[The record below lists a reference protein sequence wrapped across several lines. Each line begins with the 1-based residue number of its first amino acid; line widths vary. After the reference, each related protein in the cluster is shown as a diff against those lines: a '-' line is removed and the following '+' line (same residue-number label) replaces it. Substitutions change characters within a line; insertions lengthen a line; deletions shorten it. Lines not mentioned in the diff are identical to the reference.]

1 MRNRLRI
8 LFLAFLWLANGT
20 VFSANVTVPSLELYT
35 RGVNSGGTFAFESEG
50 DMDLL
55 VEGGYKF
62 GGLVVLNYTSS
73 SLETPPLSSDSG
85 LTFKTARITQRELF
99 GLPLSFSYFIGEGDT
114 LCSGDIFPQYFGVN
128 PVATAYRGLMHFPDG
143 IRYDGIHTLKGTGLQ
158 LDLTPQGETL
168 LLSYYLYQDSN
179 IDSDSNQIN
188 FEAGY
193 YSSDLRFA
201 LNFNKLK
208 LETFLGATY
217 PTPDSSLGYYRGGLL
232 FYASEESV
240 EFMAQV
246 GIPQWSPV
254 NDQLDMSLF
263 YLLFEPRVR
272 IGFLSVI
279 PTFFWRPGYYNQQ
292 STNEQAFD
300 VNLNLLLGGTAA
312 TKVSGGLESN
322 FSYQTESGGA
332 TVSEFRIRVS
342 PYLQLLTSGVIWEIR
357 VNGKL
362 WPYSY
367 SELIEFFL
375 SAKAEF

>member
-1 MRNRLRI
+1 MRNKLHI
-8 LFLAFLWLANGT
+8 LFLAFLMFANGI

-35 RGVNSGGTFAFESEG
+35 RGVNSGGTFAFETEG

-62 GGLVVLNYTSS
+62 GGLVVLNYTSP
-73 SLETPPLSSDSG
+73 SLETPASGVG

-114 LCSGDIFPQYFGVN
+114 FCSGDIFPQYFGAD
-128 PVATAYRGLMHFPDG
+128 PMATAYRGLMHFPEG

-158 LDLTPQGETL
+158 FDITPPGETL
-168 LLSYYLYQDSN
+168 LLSFYLYQDSN
-179 IDSDSNQIN
+179 IDSDSDPTT
-188 FEAGY
+188 FEPGY

-208 LETFLGATY
+208 VETFVGATY
-217 PTPDSSLGYYRGGLL
+217 PAPDSSYGYYRGGLL

-254 NDQLDMSLF
+254 NDQFNMSLF
-263 YLLFEPRVR
+263 YLLFEPRVKV
-272 IGFLSVI
+272 GFLSVI

-312 TKVSGGLESN
+312 SKVRGGLESN
-322 FSYQTESGGA
+322 FSYQTESGGT
-332 TVSEFRIRVS
+332 TVSEFRIRLS

-362 WPYSY
+362 LPYSY
-367 SELIEFFL
+367 SDLIECFF
-375 SAKAEF
+375 SARAEF

>member
-1 MRNRLRI
+1 MRNRLFI
-8 LFLAFLWLANGT
+8 LLLVFFWLANGT

-62 GGLVVLNYTSS
+62 GGLVVLNYTST
-73 SLETPPLSSDSG
+73 SLETPPLTSGSG

-99 GLPLSFSYFIGEGDT
+99 GLPLSFSYFIGEGYT
-114 LCSGDIFPQYFGVN
+114 FCSGDIFPQYFGVN
-128 PVATAYRGLMHFPDG
+128 PVATAYRGLMHFPEG
-143 IRYDGIHTLKGTGLQ
+143 IRYDGIYTLKGTGLQ
-158 LDLTPQGETL
+158 FDLTPQGETL

-179 IDSDSNQIN
+179 IDSDSDPTN
-188 FEAGY
+188 FEPGY
-193 YSSDLRFA
+193 YSSDLLFA

-208 LETFLGATY
+208 LETFVGATY
-217 PTPDSSLGYYRGGLL
+217 PAPDSSIGYYRGGLL

-246 GIPQWSPV
+246 GIPRWSPV
-254 NDQLDMSLF
+254 KDQFDMSLF
-263 YLLFEPRVR
+263 YLLFEPRVK

-279 PTFFWRPGYYNQQ
+279 PTFFWRPGYYSQQ

-312 TKVSGGLESN
+312 TKISGGLESN

-332 TVSEFRIRVS
+332 TISEFRIRLS

-367 SELIEFFL
+367 SDLIECFF

>member
-1 MRNRLRI
+1 MRNKLWI
-8 LFLAFLWLANGT
+8 LFIAFFWIAIGT
-20 VFSANVTVPSLELYT
+20 VFSANITVPSLELYT

-62 GGLVVLNYTSS
+62 GGLVVLNYTSA
-73 SLETPPLSSDSG
+73 SLETPFSFGNSG

-99 GLPLSFSYFIGEGDT
+99 GWPLSFSYFIGEGDT
-114 LCSGDIFPQYFGVN
+114 FCSGDLFPQYFGVD
-128 PVATAYRGLMHFPDG
+128 PVATSYRGLMHFPEG

-158 LDLTPQGETL
+158 FDLTPQGETL

-179 IDSDSNQIN
+179 IDSDGVPTN

-201 LNFNKLK
+201 LNLSRLK
-208 LETFLGATY
+208 LETFVGATY
-217 PTPDSSLGYYRGGLL
+217 PAPDSSLGYFRGGLL
-232 FYASEESV
+232 FHAAEEGV

-292 STNEQAFD
+292 STDEQAFD
-300 VNLNLLLGGTAA
+300 VNLNLLLGGTPAS
-312 TKVSGGLESN
+312 KVSGGLESN
-322 FSYQTESGGA
+322 FSYQTESGGTA
-332 TVSEFRIRVS
+332 MSEFRIRIS
-342 PYLQLLTSGVIWEIR
+342 PYLQLFSSGVIWEIR
-357 VNGKL
+357 VNTKL

-367 SELIEFFL
+367 SDLIECFL

>member
-1 MRNRLRI
+1 
-8 LFLAFLWLANGT
+8 LAFLWLVNGT

-62 GGLVVLNYTSS
+62 EGLVVLNYTST
-73 SLETPPLSSDSG
+73 SLEDPSPTSG
-85 LTFKTARITQRELF
+85 LTFKAARITQRELF

-114 LCSGDIFPQYFGVN
+114 FCSGDIFPQYFGVN
-128 PVATAYRGLMHFPDG
+128 PVATAYRGLMHFPEG
-143 IRYDGIHTLKGTGLQ
+143 IRYNGIHTLKGTGLQ
-158 LDLTPQGETL
+158 FDLTPQGETL

-179 IDSDSNQIN
+179 IDSDSNPLN
-188 FEAGY
+188 FEPGY

-208 LETFLGATY
+208 LETFVGATY
-217 PTPDSSLGYYRGGLL
+217 PAPDSSPGYYRGGLL
-232 FYASEESV
+232 FYASEENV
-240 EFMAQV
+240 EFMAQA

-254 NDQLDMSLF
+254 NNQFDMSLF
-263 YLLFEPRVR
+263 YLLFEPRVK

-300 VNLNLLLGGTAA
+300 VNLNLLLGGTVA

-322 FSYQTESGGA
+322 FSYQTESSGT
-332 TVSEFRIRVS
+332 TVSEFRIRLS

-357 VNGKL
+357 VNAKL

-367 SELIEFFL
+367 SDLIECFFG
-375 SAKAEF
+375 ARAEF